1 MSAKLKTNDER
12 KCTMKITD
20 KRHSPV
26 AFKELSIG
34 EVFKTVTS
42 PSYYIKTSSVS
53 DNYGDVI
60 SNSTNLNNGLA
71 HYFDSGISVLAV
83 EAELIIT

>member
-1 MSAKLKTNDER
+1 
-12 KCTMKITD
+12 MKITD
-20 KRHSPV
+20 KRHGTV
-26 AFKELSIG
+26 AFKELSTG

-42 PSYYIKTSSVS
+42 PYYYIKTSSVIDCC
-53 DNYGDVI
+53 DNVI

-71 HYFDSGISVLAV
+71 HYFDDGIVVLVV